1 MRVDT
6 PVGLCYNK
14 APFDRVTLSD
24 GHFAALGPPHGEPG
38 ETMTLEE
45 TETINRQ
52 RRHLTDVAI
61 GLATRGAWEAAVAT
75 NREILELGG
84 DTDAF
89 NRLGKALA
97 ELGRHGEALE
107 AYRGALARDATNRIA
122 ERNVARLTVIAGGV
136 GAAAGDGKPEKA
148 SASHFIE
155 EMGKTGHARLINIPP
170 AKELAPLSAGD
181 AVELALEGAL
191 LVARVGE
198 LEIGQVEPRIGARL
212 AKLMKVGNR
221 YEAAIT
227 TVDREEVRVIIHE
240 VFADPKNFGKVSFP
254 GSANARPGG
263 DVRPYMKGTPLRYD
277 DEEESEEPEEE
288 SEEVEELDTSLPEF
302 SAEPDLEEELLE
314 EP

>member
-1 MRVDT
+1 VRVDT
-6 PVGLCYNK
+6 PAGLCYNK
-14 APFDRVTLSD
+14 APFDRESLSD
-24 GHFAALGPPHGEPG
+24 GHFVAFGPPHGEPG

-52 RRHLTDVAI
+52 RRLLTEVAI
-61 GLATRGAWEAAVAT
+61 GLATRGEWEAAVAT

-97 ELGRHGEALE
+97 ELGRHAEALA
-107 AYRGALARDATNRIA
+107 AYQGALARDATNRIA
-122 ERNVARLTVIAGGV
+122 ERNVARLTVIAGGGV
-136 GAAAGDGKPEKA
+136 AAAGDGKPEKA

-227 TVDREEVRVIIHE
+227 MVDREEVRVIIHE

-254 GSANARPGG
+254 GSANARPG
-263 DVRPYMKGTPLRYD
+263 DVRPYIKGTPLRYD
-277 DEEESEEPEEE
+277 DEEESEELEEE
-288 SEEVEELDTSLPEF
+288 SEEVEELDTTLPEF